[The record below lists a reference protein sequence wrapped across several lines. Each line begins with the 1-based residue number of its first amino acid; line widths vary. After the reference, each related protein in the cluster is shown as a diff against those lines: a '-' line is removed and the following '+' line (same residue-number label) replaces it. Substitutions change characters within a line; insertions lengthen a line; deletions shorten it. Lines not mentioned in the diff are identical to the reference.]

1 MAKLNIITLGSSKNY
16 TDLAAL
22 GLTNVVVNDQDKTI
36 SFTLVADGSTRTLHF
51 DQPSDGKDGISVT
64 GISDKGN
71 GKFTLLFSDGS
82 ESDEIQTVSGIK
94 GDKGDP
100 FKYSD
105 FTPEQ
110 LESLK
115 GADGVS
121 PTITENADNTD
132 KIYKLDITTADS
144 TFTTPNLKGADGQGG
159 GGTADVPIEKIK
171 VNGELQTPVNK
182 VVYITVPEAYDD
194 TALSNRVKT
203 IEDDYAKSSDI
214 PSLRGYATET
224 WVNEQ
229 GFLTQHQDLSNYAT
243 KNEIPSLDGYAT
255 ESYVTEQISNIPSVD
270 LTDYAKKNEIPDVSG
285 YITEE
290 QLLAKDYADKA
301 YVTEE
306 IAKASTGGE
315 IDLSSYLS
323 KVEATETYVAKESG
337 KSLISDTEIARL
349 ASVDNYDDT
358 ALSNRVKSVEDEVP
372 NLATKTYVGEQ
383 IANAEHLKREIVTV
397 LPSDAE
403 ASDNI
408 IYMLKVESATGNDK
422 YKEYMKIDGTV
433 QMVGDTSV
441 DLTDYAKTVD
451 IPTTVAELTD
461 SDDYAKKTD
470 LHSHENKTVLDG
482 ITSTK
487 VSDWDSAKTHA
498 DSAHA
503 PSNAQANVI
512 ETVKLNGSVLTPTDK
527 AVNVTVPTKVSELT
541 DGSDY
546 AKKTDIPT
554 TLPANGGNSDTV
566 NNHTVETDVPANA
579 KFTDTVYDDSSLSS
593 KVTQNTNDISEL
605 KTADNVLSSRID
617 ALTSLPE
624 GSTTGDV
631 ELLDI
636 RVKADGTT
644 ATSAGNAVRE
654 QFNELKSDVVLLDN
668 LLKKTLA
675 QEYDLKIAIDNMFKC
690 AAYDGD
696 SNYASAYENFKI
708 ACGLSD
714 ILYISAVF
722 NGESAIAGTDVKDLD
737 ITVTGH
743 YADGETI
750 TLTGWKISG
759 TVMVGT
765 NIFTVVLGEFTTT
778 VSVTGVKE
786 PIPSE
791 YTRCSYIKNSGTQYI
806 KVPTKKMIA
815 STDKF
820 IADFE
825 INEDAGNDTMVF
837 GGYTGNGTG
846 RVGLNWKDGYINYNG
861 ANNWVYSQSGF
872 ELSPNIRAVAI
883 LDTKNGIAQLGESTS
898 EFTPKSYTSSIL
910 CIFGYYNPTNNAQ
923 NKISMTLYRFKQYRN
938 DELFTDLVPCLRN
951 SDNVAGLYDL
961 VDGVFYE
968 NAGSGTFEYEV
979 ASWA

>member
-1 MAKLNIITLGSSKNY
+1 MTTEQVFGKLNKDIKGLTSGVASASVSGSS
-16 TDLAAL
+16 
-22 GLTNVVVNDQDKTI
+22 I
-36 SFTLVADGSTRTLHF
+36 IFTMNDGSTQTITF
-51 DQPSDGKDGISVT
+51 PQPKDGASIVAVSTNENNQFVFSMSDGTEIVGGEVPASSGVSKEYVDSELSKKANN
-64 GISDKGN
+64 SDIPTK
-71 GKFTLLFSDGS
+71 
-82 ESDEIQTVSGIK
+82 VSGLQN
-94 GDKGDP
+94 DSN
-100 FKYSD
+100 Y
-105 FTPEQ
+105 Q
-110 LESLK
+110 
-115 GADGVS
+115 
-121 PTITENADNTD
+121 TD
-132 KIYKLDITTADS
+132 T
-144 TFTTPNLKGADGQGG
+144 
-159 GGTADVPIEKIK
+159 DV
-171 VNGELQTPVNK
+171 
-182 VVYITVPEAYDD
+182 A
-194 TALSNRVKT
+194 TALT
-203 IEDDYAKSSDI
+203 PYAKSADVTKEITNKVAEIIADAPEDFNTLKEMSD
-214 PSLRGYATET
+214 
-224 WVNEQ
+224 W
-229 GFLTQHQDLSNYAT
+229 
-243 KNEIPSLDGYAT
+243 
-255 ESYVTEQISNIPSVD
+255 ISNHENDASAMNSAISD
-270 LTDYAKKNEIPDVSG
+270 NKTA
-285 YITEE
+285 ITAL
-290 QLLAKDYADKA
+290 QTGKADKS
-301 YVTEE
+301 E
-306 IAKASTGGE
+306 
-315 IDLSSYLS
+315 
-323 KVEATETYVAKESG
+323 
-337 KSLISDTEIARL
+337 
-349 ASVDNYDDT
+349 
-358 ALSNRVKSVEDEVP
+358 
-372 NLATKTYVGEQ
+372 
-383 IANAEHLKREIVTV
+383 
-397 LPSDAE
+397 
-403 ASDNI
+403 
-408 IYMLKVESATGNDK
+408 
-422 YKEYMKIDGTV
+422 
-433 QMVGDTSV
+433 
-441 DLTDYAKTVD
+441 
-451 IPTTVAELTD
+451 IPTT
-461 SDDYAKKTD
+461 
-470 LHSHENKTVLDG
+470 
-482 ITSTK
+482 
-487 VSDWDSAKTHA
+487 
-498 DSAHA
+498 
-503 PSNAQANVI
+503 
-512 ETVKLNGSVLTPTDK
+512 
-527 AVNVTVPTKVSELT
+527 VSELT
-541 DGSDY
+541 DSADY

-554 TLPANGGNSDTV
+554 TLPADGGNSDTV
-566 NNHTVETDVPANA
+566 NGHTVNSDVPANA

-617 ALTSLPE
+617 AFASLTE

-696 SNYASAYENFKI
+696 SNYGSAYENFKI

-722 NGESAIAGTDVKDLD
+722 NGESAIAGTDAKDLD

-743 YADGETI
+743 YADGKTI
-750 TLTGWKISG
+750 TVTGWRISG

-765 NIFTVVLGEFTTT
+765 NIFTIVLGEFTTT

-806 KVPTKKMIA
+806 KIPTKNMIA
-815 STDKF
+815 GTDKF

-825 INEDAGNDTMVF
+825 INEDARNDTMVF

-846 RVGLNWKDGYINYNG
+846 RLGLNWKDGYINYNG

-910 CIFGYYNPTNNAQ
+910 CIFGYYNPTNTAQ

-961 VDGVFYE
+961 VDGVFYA

>member
-1 MAKLNIITLGSSKNY
+1 MTPEQVFGKLNKDIKGLTSGVASASVSGSS
-16 TDLAAL
+16 
-22 GLTNVVVNDQDKTI
+22 I
-36 SFTLVADGSTRTLHF
+36 IFTMNDGSTQTITF
-51 DQPSDGKDGISVT
+51 PQPKDGASIVAVSTNENNQFVFSMSDGTEIVGGEVPSSSGVSKEYVDSELSKKANN
-64 GISDKGN
+64 SDIPTK
-71 GKFTLLFSDGS
+71 
-82 ESDEIQTVSGIK
+82 VSGLQN
-94 GDKGDP
+94 DSN
-100 FKYSD
+100 Y
-105 FTPEQ
+105 Q
-110 LESLK
+110 
-115 GADGVS
+115 
-121 PTITENADNTD
+121 TD
-132 KIYKLDITTADS
+132 T
-144 TFTTPNLKGADGQGG
+144 
-159 GGTADVPIEKIK
+159 DV
-171 VNGELQTPVNK
+171 
-182 VVYITVPEAYDD
+182 A
-194 TALSNRVKT
+194 TALT
-203 IEDDYAKSSDI
+203 PYAKSADVTKEITNKVAEIIADAPEDFNTLKEMSD
-214 PSLRGYATET
+214 
-224 WVNEQ
+224 W
-229 GFLTQHQDLSNYAT
+229 
-243 KNEIPSLDGYAT
+243 
-255 ESYVTEQISNIPSVD
+255 ISNHENDASAMNSAISD
-270 LTDYAKKNEIPDVSG
+270 NKNA
-285 YITEE
+285 ITAL
-290 QLLAKDYADKA
+290 QTGKADKS
-301 YVTEE
+301 E
-306 IAKASTGGE
+306 
-315 IDLSSYLS
+315 
-323 KVEATETYVAKESG
+323 
-337 KSLISDTEIARL
+337 
-349 ASVDNYDDT
+349 
-358 ALSNRVKSVEDEVP
+358 
-372 NLATKTYVGEQ
+372 
-383 IANAEHLKREIVTV
+383 
-397 LPSDAE
+397 
-403 ASDNI
+403 
-408 IYMLKVESATGNDK
+408 
-422 YKEYMKIDGTV
+422 
-433 QMVGDTSV
+433 
-441 DLTDYAKTVD
+441 

-461 SDDYAKKTD
+461 SA
-470 LHSHENKTVLDG
+470 
-482 ITSTK
+482 
-487 VSDWDSAKTHA
+487 
-498 DSAHA
+498 
-503 PSNAQANVI
+503 
-512 ETVKLNGSVLTPTDK
+512 
-527 AVNVTVPTKVSELT
+527 
-541 DGSDY
+541 DY

-554 TLPANGGNSDTV
+554 TLPANGGNASTV
-566 NNHTVETDVPANA
+566 NGHTVNSDVPANA

-617 ALTSLPE
+617 AFASLTE
-624 GSTTGDV
+624 GSTTGDA

-690 AAYDGD
+690 AAYDSD

-722 NGESAIAGTDVKDLD
+722 NGESAIAGTDAKDLD
-737 ITVTGH
+737 ITVIGH

-765 NIFTVVLGEFTTT
+765 NIFTIVLGEFTTT

-806 KVPTKKMIA
+806 KIPTKNMIA
-815 STDKF
+815 GTDKF

-825 INEDAGNDTMVF
+825 INEDAKNDTMVF

-846 RVGLNWKDGYINYNG
+846 RLGLNWKDGYINYNG

-910 CIFGYYNPTNNAQ
+910 CIFGYYNPTNTAQ

-961 VDGVFYE
+961 VDGVFYA

>member
-1 MAKLNIITLGSSKNY
+1 MTPEQVFGKLNKDIKGLTSGVASASVSGSS
-16 TDLAAL
+16 
-22 GLTNVVVNDQDKTI
+22 I
-36 SFTLVADGSTRTLHF
+36 IFTMNDGSTQTITF
-51 DQPSDGKDGISVT
+51 PQPKDGASIVAVSTNENNQFVFSMSDGTEIVGGEVPASSGVSKEYVDSELSKKANN
-64 GISDKGN
+64 SDIPTK
-71 GKFTLLFSDGS
+71 
-82 ESDEIQTVSGIK
+82 VSGLQN
-94 GDKGDP
+94 DSN
-100 FKYSD
+100 Y
-105 FTPEQ
+105 Q
-110 LESLK
+110 
-115 GADGVS
+115 
-121 PTITENADNTD
+121 TD
-132 KIYKLDITTADS
+132 T
-144 TFTTPNLKGADGQGG
+144 
-159 GGTADVPIEKIK
+159 DV
-171 VNGELQTPVNK
+171 
-182 VVYITVPEAYDD
+182 A
-194 TALSNRVKT
+194 TALT
-203 IEDDYAKSSDI
+203 PYAKSADVTKEITNKVAEIVADAPEDFNTLKEMSDWI
-214 PSLRGYATET
+214 
-224 WVNEQ
+224 
-229 GFLTQHQDLSNYAT
+229 SNHENDASAMNSAISDN
-243 KNEIPSLDGYAT
+243 KNAITALQTGKADKSEIPTTVAELTDS
-255 ESYVTEQISNIPSVD
+255 
-270 LTDYAKKNEIPDVSG
+270 TDYAKKTDIPDVSG

-306 IAKASTGGE
+306 ITKASTGGE
-315 IDLSSYLS
+315 IDLSAYLS
-323 KVEATETYVAKESG
+323 KVEATETYVTKESG
-337 KSLISDTEIARL
+337 KSLIEDTEIERL
-349 ASVDNYDDT
+349 AGVDNYDDT
-358 ALSNRVKSVEDEVP
+358 EIDNRVKAIEDDYIKDTD
-372 NLATKTYVGEQ
+372 LAAVAKSGSY
-383 IANAEHLKREIVTV
+383 N
-397 LPSDAE
+397 
-403 ASDNI
+403 
-408 IYMLKVESATGNDK
+408 
-422 YKEYMKIDGTV
+422 
-433 QMVGDTSV
+433 
-441 DLTDYAKTVD
+441 DLTDTPVIPSIEGLAKAED

-461 SDDYAKKTD
+461 STDYAKKTD
-470 LHSHENKTVLDG
+470 LNNEISRAKEAEEVL
-482 ITSTK
+482 K
-487 VSDWDSAKTHA
+487 
-498 DSAHA
+498 
-503 PSNAQANVI
+503 
-512 ETVKLNGSVLTPTDK
+512 
-527 AVNVTVPTKVSELT
+527 
-541 DGSDY
+541 
-546 AKKTDIPT
+546 
-554 TLPANGGNSDTV
+554 
-566 NNHTVETDVPANA
+566 
-579 KFTDTVYDDSSLSS
+579 
-593 KVTQNTNDISEL
+593 
-605 KTADNVLSSRID
+605 SRID
-617 ALTSLPE
+617 NITSIPG

-631 ELLDI
+631 ELQDI

-690 AAYDGD
+690 AAYDSD

-722 NGESAIAGTDVKDLD
+722 NGESAIAGTDAKDLD

-743 YADGETI
+743 YADGKTI

-765 NIFTVVLGEFTTT
+765 NNFTVVLGEFTTT

-806 KVPTKKMIA
+806 KIPTKNMIA
-815 STDKF
+815 GTDKF

-846 RVGLNWKDGYINYNG
+846 RIGLNWKDGYINYNG

-910 CIFGYYNPTNNAQ
+910 CIFGYYNPTNTAQ

-961 VDGVFYE
+961 VDGVFYA

>member
-1 MAKLNIITLGSSKNY
+1 MSVK
-16 TDLAAL
+16 
-22 GLTNVVVNDQDKTI
+22 
-36 SFTLVADGSTRTLHF
+36 VAD
-51 DQPSDGKDGISVT
+51 
-64 GISDKGN
+64 
-71 GKFTLLFSDGS
+71 KFVAMGDFELLDAQDVLVDIEG
-82 ESDEIQTVSGIK
+82 
-94 GDKGDP
+94 
-100 FKYSD
+100 
-105 FTPEQ
+105 TPKRLQE
-110 LESLK
+110 
-115 GADGVS
+115 AID
-121 PTITENADNTD
+121 
-132 KIYKLDITTADS
+132 
-144 TFTTPNLKGADGQGG
+144 
-159 GGTADVPIEKIK
+159 
-171 VNGELQTPVNK
+171 NGELGGGSGSGEENKIDSISVNGTPISPDENK
-182 VVYITVPEAYDD
+182 NVDITVP
-194 TALSNRVKT
+194 S
-203 IEDDYAKSSDI
+203 IEGLTKDADLATVAKSGDYEDLINKPTIPDI
-214 PSLRGYATET
+214 TGLATET
-224 WVNEQ
+224 YVDNKVADY
-229 GFLTQHQDLSNYAT
+229 TKTVDLADVAT
-243 KNEIPSLDGYAT
+243 TGSYNDLADKPTIPSLDGYAKT
-255 ESYVTEQISNIPSVD
+255 SEIPNKVSELENDSNYLSSIPEEYVTETELSAKGYLTEHQDISGKVD
-270 LTDYAKKNEIPDVSG
+270 
-285 YITEE
+285 
-290 QLLAKDYADKA
+290 
-301 YVTEE
+301 
-306 IAKASTGGE
+306 
-315 IDLSSYLS
+315 
-323 KVEATETYVAKESG
+323 KVEG

-349 ASVDNYDDT
+349 ATVDNYDDT
-358 ALSNRVKSVEDEVP
+358 DIKAEIAKKADTTAIPSKVSVLENDSKYQTESDVTTT
-372 NLATKTYVGEQ
+372 LTDYATKTYVGEQ
-383 IANAEHLKREIVTV
+383 IANSEHLKREIVTV
-397 LPSDAE
+397 LPSDEE

-408 IYMLKVESATGNDK
+408 IYMLKVESTAGNDK
-422 YKEYMKIDGTV
+422 YQEYMKIDGTV

-441 DLTDYAKTVD
+441 DLTDYAKTVE
-451 IPTTVAELTD
+451 IPTTVAQLTD

-487 VSDWDSAKTHA
+487 VSNWDSAKTHA

-503 PSNAQANVI
+503 PSNAQENVL
-512 ETVKLNGSVLTPTDK
+512 ETVKVNGTALEVSNK
-527 AVNVTVPTKVSELT
+527 AVNVTVPTTVAELT
-541 DGSDY
+541 DSSSY

-554 TLPANGGNSDTV
+554 SLPANGGNSDTV
-566 NNHTVETDVPANA
+566 NGHTVNSDVPANA

-617 ALTSLPE
+617 AFASLTE

-631 ELLDI
+631 ELQDI

-654 QFNELKSDVVLLDN
+654 QFNELKSDLVLLDN

-690 AAYDGD
+690 AAYDSD

-722 NGESAIAGTDVKDLD
+722 NGESAIAGTDAKDLD

-743 YADGETI
+743 YADGKTI
-750 TLTGWKISG
+750 TLTGWRISG

-765 NIFTVVLGEFTTT
+765 NIFTIVLGEFTTT

-806 KVPTKKMIA
+806 KIPTKKMIA
-815 STDKF
+815 GTDKF
-820 IADFE
+820 IADFG
-825 INEDAGNDTMVF
+825 INEDAKNDTMVF

-846 RVGLNWKDGYINYNG
+846 RLGLNWKDGYINYNG

-910 CIFGYYNPTNNAQ
+910 CIFGYYNPTNTAQ

-961 VDGVFYE
+961 VDGVFYA

>member
-1 MAKLNIITLGSSKNY
+1 MGLNIFTLGSSKTY
-16 TDLAAL
+16 TRESLL
-22 GLTNVVVNDQDKTI
+22 GGGAVVGKNVTI
-36 SFTLVADGSTRTLHF
+36 SSITPIEGGNRVTFSYTLDNGTVKTSTMDVMDGIDGL
-51 DQPSDGKDGISVT
+51 PGKDGKDGLNGKDGQQGSDGI
-64 GISDKGN
+64 GISKIEKIGTVDLVDTYRITFTDNSTFDYEVKN
-71 GKFTLLFSDGS
+71 GK
-82 ESDEIQTVSGIK
+82 
-94 GDKGDP
+94 
-100 FKYSD
+100 
-105 FTPEQ
+105 
-110 LESLK
+110 
-115 GADGVS
+115 
-121 PTITENADNTD
+121 
-132 KIYKLDITTADS
+132 
-144 TFTTPNLKGADGQGG
+144 DGQGG
-159 GGTADVPIEKIK
+159 GIADVPIEKIK

-182 VVYITVPEAYDD
+182 VVDITVPSIEGLTKDAD
-194 TALSNRVKT
+194 LSTV
-203 IEDDYAKSSDI
+203 AKSGSYEDLINKPTIPDI
-214 PSLRGYATET
+214 TGLATET
-224 WVNEQ
+224 YVDNKVADY
-229 GFLTQHQDLSNYAT
+229 TKTVDLADVAT
-243 KNEIPSLDGYAT
+243 SGSYNDLADKPTIPSLDGYAT

-290 QLLAKDYADKA
+290 QLLAKDYADRT

-323 KVEATETYVAKESG
+323 KVEASETYVAKEDG
-337 KSLISDTEIARL
+337 KSLIADTEIERL

-358 ALSNRVKSVEDEVP
+358 QVNSDITALSARVKTVENEVP

-461 SDDYAKKTD
+461 SADYAKKTD
-470 LHSHENKTVLDG
+470 LHSHTNKTVLDG

-487 VSDWDSAKTHA
+487 VSNWDSAKTHA

-546 AKKTDIPT
+546 AKTTDIPT
-554 TLPANGGNSDTV
+554 SLPANGGNADTV
-566 NNHTVETDVPANA
+566 NNHTVKSDVPENA
-579 KFTDTVYDDSSLSS
+579 VFTDTVYNDSSLSL

-617 ALTSLPE
+617 AFASLTE

-722 NGESAIAGTDVKDLD
+722 NGESAIAGTDAKDLD

-743 YADGETI
+743 YTDGETI

-806 KVPTKKMIA
+806 KIPTKNMIA
-815 STDKF
+815 GTDKF

-846 RVGLNWKDGYINYNG
+846 RIGLNWKDGYINYNG

-910 CIFGYYNPTNNAQ
+910 CIFGYYNPTNTAQ

-961 VDGVFYE
+961 VDGVFYA

>member
-1 MAKLNIITLGSSKNY
+1 MNGATAYALSKQY
-16 TDLAAL
+16 
-22 GLTNVVVNDQDKTI
+22 
-36 SFTLVADGSTRTLHF
+36 VADTADSLG
-51 DQPSDGKDGISVT
+51 
-64 GISDKGN
+64 
-71 GKFTLLFSDGS
+71 
-82 ESDEIQTVSGIK
+82 
-94 GDKGDP
+94 
-100 FKYSD
+100 
-105 FTPEQ
+105 
-110 LESLK
+110 SLK
-115 GADGVS
+115 GAPCTIKSQTETDDSYIITFEWTGTSGAKETSQLTIKKPKDGIDGTNGKNGKDGQPGKDGSDGIGISKIEKIGTVDLVD
-121 PTITENADNTD
+121 TYRITFTDN
-132 KIYKLDITTADS
+132 S
-144 TFTTPNLKGADGQGG
+144 TFDYEVKNGADGQGG
-159 GGTADVPIEKIK
+159 TGGGEENKIDSIS
-171 VNGELQTPVNK
+171 VNGTPISIDENK
-182 VVYITVPEAYDD
+182 NVDITVPEAYDD

-290 QLLAKDYADKA
+290 QLLAKDYADRT

-323 KVEATETYVAKESG
+323 KVEASETYVAKEDG
-337 KSLISDTEIARL
+337 KSLIADTEIERL
-349 ASVDNYDDT
+349 ASVDNYDDTQVNSDIT

-372 NLATKTYVGEQ
+372 NLATNTYVGEQ

-461 SDDYAKKTD
+461 SADYAKKTD
-470 LHSHENKTVLDG
+470 LHSHTNKTVLDG

-487 VSDWDSAKTHA
+487 VSNWDSAKTHA
-498 DSAHA
+498 DSTHA

-512 ETVKLNGSVLTPTDK
+512 ETVKVNGTALTPSSK
-527 AVNVTVPTKVSELT
+527 AVNIDL
-541 DGSDY
+541 SDY
-546 AKKTDIPT
+546 AKTTDIPT
-554 TLPANGGNSDTV
+554 SLPANGGNADTV
-566 NNHTVETDVPANA
+566 NNHTVKSDVPENA
-579 KFTDTVYDDSSLSS
+579 VFTDTVYNDSSLSL

-617 ALTSLPE
+617 AFASLTE
-624 GSTTGDV
+624 GSTTGDA

-722 NGESAIAGTDVKDLD
+722 NGESAIAGTDAKDLD

-791 YTRCSYIKNSGTQYI
+791 YTRCSYIKSSGTQHI
-806 KVPTKKMIA
+806 IISTKKMIA
-815 STDKF
+815 GTDKF

-825 INEDAGNDTMVF
+825 INEDAGNDNMVF
-837 GGYTGNGTG
+837 GGFTGSGVG
-846 RVGLNWKDGYINYNG
+846 RLGLNWKDGYINYSG
-861 ANNWVYSQSGF
+861 ANSWVYSQSGF

-883 LDTKNGIAQLGESTS
+883 LDTKNGIVQLGESTS
-898 EFTPKSYTSSIL
+898 EFTPKSYTSNDL
-910 CIFGYYNPTNNAQ
+910 CVFAYAIGNSAQ
-923 NKISMTLYRFKQYRN
+923 NKLSMTLYRFKQYRN
-938 DELFTDLVPCLRN
+938 DKLFTDLVPCLRN

-961 VDGVFYE
+961 VDGVFYA

>member
-1 MAKLNIITLGSSKNY
+1 MK
-16 TDLAAL
+16 
-22 GLTNVVVNDQDKTI
+22 
-36 SFTLVADGSTRTLHF
+36 
-51 DQPSDGKDGISVT
+51 
-64 GISDKGN
+64 
-71 GKFTLLFSDGS
+71 
-82 ESDEIQTVSGIK
+82 
-94 GDKGDP
+94 
-100 FKYSD
+100 
-105 FTPEQ
+105 
-110 LESLK
+110 
-115 GADGVS
+115 
-121 PTITENADNTD
+121 ITENFTYIGTQQNFER
-132 KIYKLDITTADS
+132 DS
-144 TFTTPNLKGADGQGG
+144 
-159 GGTADVPIEKIK
+159 
-171 VNGELQTPVNK
+171 
-182 VVYITVPEAYDD
+182 
-194 TALSNRVKT
+194 
-203 IEDDYAKSSDI
+203 
-214 PSLRGYATET
+214 YATLAEMKAVADKRMPDIFTATCKET
-224 WVNEQ
+224 GKLYIYNKTNEVDETL
-229 GFLTQHQDLSNYAT
+229 GKWREL
-243 KNEIPSLDGYAT
+243 SLDGGD
-255 ESYVTEQISNIPSVD
+255 YV
-270 LTDYAKKNEIPDVSG
+270 
-285 YITEE
+285 
-290 QLLAKDYADKA
+290 
-301 YVTEE
+301 
-306 IAKASTGGE
+306 
-315 IDLSSYLS
+315 
-323 KVEATETYVAKESG
+323 
-337 KSLISDTEIARL
+337 
-349 ASVDNYDDT
+349 
-358 ALSNRVKSVEDEVP
+358 
-372 NLATKTYVGEQ
+372 TKTYVDTELAKKADTDHTHTTVNGHTVESDVPVDAKFTDTIYDDTDIKAEISKKADITSIPSKVSELTNDSNYQTAEQ
-383 IANAEHLKREIVTV
+383 VNSTVTTEIAKVVADAPEDLNTLKEM
-397 LPSDAE
+397 SDWIAGHE
-403 ASDNI
+403 DDASAMNSAISDNKTAI
-408 IYMLKVESATGNDK
+408 TALQTGKADK
-422 YKEYMKIDGTV
+422 SE
-433 QMVGDTSV
+433 
-441 DLTDYAKTVD
+441 
-451 IPTTVAELTD
+451 IPTTVAQLTD
-461 SDDYAKKTD
+461 SEDYAKKTD
-470 LHSHENKTVLDG
+470 LHSHDNKTVLDG

-487 VSDWDSAKTHA
+487 VSNWDSAKTHA

-503 PSNAQANVI
+503 PSNAQENVL
-512 ETVKLNGSVLTPTDK
+512 ETVKVNGTALTPSDK
-527 AVNVTVPTKVSELT
+527 AVNVTVPTTVAELT
-541 DGSDY
+541 DSSSY

-554 TLPANGGNSDTV
+554 SLPANGGNSDTV
-566 NNHTVETDVPANA
+566 NGHTVNSDVPANA

-617 ALTSLPE
+617 AFASLTE

-631 ELLDI
+631 ELQDI

-654 QFNELKSDVVLLDN
+654 QFNELKSDLVLLDN

-690 AAYDGD
+690 AAYDSD

-722 NGESAIAGTDVKDLD
+722 NGESAIAGTDAKDLD

-743 YADGETI
+743 YADGKTI
-750 TLTGWKISG
+750 TLTGWRISG

-765 NIFTVVLGEFTTT
+765 NIFTIVLGEFTTT

-806 KVPTKKMIA
+806 KIPTKNMIA
-815 STDKF
+815 GTDKF

-846 RVGLNWKDGYINYNG
+846 RLGLNWKDGYINYNG

-910 CIFGYYNPTNNAQ
+910 CIFGYYNPTNTAQ

-961 VDGVFYE
+961 VDGVFYA